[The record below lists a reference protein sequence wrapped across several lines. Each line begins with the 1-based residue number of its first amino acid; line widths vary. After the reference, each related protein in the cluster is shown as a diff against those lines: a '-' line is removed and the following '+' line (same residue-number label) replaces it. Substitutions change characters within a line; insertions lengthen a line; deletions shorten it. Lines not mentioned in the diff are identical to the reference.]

1 MAMDL
6 RDPNV
11 WVSHLLENLPEEKL
25 ASALKDDNPNWE
37 YIDGEIVKLGSLA
50 HSQLDIPELQRRGLV
65 ILASESK
72 DFRLLAHLLR
82 TLQHAG
88 DPHLALRLLAL
99 YVEHY
104 WAVAAPQNMAH
115 KKRFASQVIKRFETG
130 IEVFSQNAA
139 TAQRDALSG
148 ELAKLA
154 QCWQSHNAPELA
166 QATDDLFAL
175 YQRAFNRAAPAPVP
189 TPAASGSSPQTTA
202 TSESGVTQ
210 PSAPAPQIVIDSH
223 DDKAWRD
230 TLLKVAAILCERQPD
245 SPQGYRLRRHALW
258 QNITSTPQAES
269 DGRTPL
275 AAVSADM
282 VADYHAQLGSADMAL
297 WQQVEKSVLLAPYW
311 LDGHC
316 LSAQTAL
323 RLGYKQVA
331 DAIRDEVIR
340 FLERLPR
347 FKVSAFW
354 LLILAWI
361 FLLVW
366 IWWKGPMWTLYEE
379 QWLKPLANRWL
390 ATAAWG
396 IIALVWLTV
405 RVMKR
410 LQQLEK
416 MQKQQREEAVDPLS
430 VELNAQQRYLDR
442 WLLRLQRHLDNR
454 RFLWQLP
461 WYMVIGPA
469 GSGKTTLLRE
479 GFPSDIIYAPE
490 GARGAEQRLY
500 LTPHVGKQAVIFD
513 IDGTLCAPA
522 DADILHR
529 RLWEHALGWLKE
541 KRARQPLNGII
552 LTLDLPDLL
561 TADKRRREHLLQ
573 TLRSR
578 LQDIRQHLHC
588 QLPVYV
594 VLTRLDLLQGFA
606 ALFQS
611 LNRQDRDAIL
621 GVTFTRRAHENDDW
635 RTELNAFWQTWVDRM
650 NLALPDL
657 MVAQTHTRAS
667 LFSFSRQ
674 MQGSREPLVSLLEG
688 LLDGENMNVML
699 RGVYLTSSLQRGQ
712 MDDIFTQSAARQY
725 RLGNN
730 PLASWPLVDTA
741 PYFTRSLFPQALLA
755 EPNLA
760 TESRAWLIR
769 SRRRL
774 TVFSATGGVA
784 ALLLITGWH
793 HYYNG
798 NYQSG
803 ITVLKQAK
811 AFMDVPPPQGED
823 DFGNLQLPLLN
834 PVRDATLAYGDWGD
848 RSRLADMGLYQ
859 GRRIGPYVEQTYLQL
874 LEQRYLPSLFNGLVK
889 AMNAAPP
896 ESEEKLAVLRVMRM
910 LEDKSG
916 RNNEVVKQYMAK
928 RWSEKFHGQRD
939 IQAQLMSHL
948 DYALAHTDWHA
959 ERQAGDGDAIS
970 RWTPYDKPVVSAQK
984 ELSKLP
990 VYQRV
995 YQSLKTRALG
1005 VLPADLNLRD
1015 QVGPTFDQVF
1025 TSADDNKLVVPQF
1038 ITRYGLQSYFVKQRD
1053 ELVELTAMDSWVL
1066 NLTRNVKYSDAD
1078 RAEIQHQL
1086 TEQYISDYTATWRAG
1101 MDNLNIRNFESIG
1114 QLTGALEQVISGD
1127 QPLQRALTVLR
1138 DNTQPGVFSEKLSAK
1153 EREEAL
1159 AEPDYQLLT
1168 RLGHEFAPENSTLA
1182 VQKDK
1187 ESTMQ
1192 AVYQQLTELHR
1203 YLLAIQNAPV
1213 PGKSALKAVQL
1224 RLDQNSSDPIFA
1236 TRQMAKTLPA
1246 PLNRWVGRLADQ
1258 AWHVVMVEA
1267 VHYMEVDWRDSVVK
1281 PFNEQLANNYPFNP
1295 RSAQDASLD
1304 AFERFFKPDGILDT
1318 FYQQNLKLFI
1328 DNDLSLEDGD
1338 NNVII
1343 REDIIAQLETAQKIR
1358 DIFFSKQNGLGTS
1371 FAVETVSLSGNK
1383 RRSVLNLDGQLV
1395 DYSQGRNYTAHLV
1408 WPNNMR
1414 EGNESKLTLIGT
1426 SGNAPR
1432 SISFSGPWAQFR
1444 LFGAGQLTGVQDGN
1458 FTVRFSVDGGAM
1470 TYRVHTDT
1478 EDNPFSGGLFS
1489 QFGLSDTLY

>member
-1 MAMDL
+1 MFRL
-6 RDPNV
+6 PTPR
-11 WVSHLLENLPEEKL
+11 LLSGLK
-25 ASALKDDNPNWE
+25 SAL
-37 YIDGEIVKLGSLA
+37 
-50 HSQLDIPELQRRGLV
+50 R
-65 ILASESK
+65 
-72 DFRLLAHLLR
+72 
-82 TLQHAG
+82 
-88 DPHLALRLLAL
+88 
-99 YVEHY
+99 
-104 WAVAAPQNMAH
+104 
-115 KKRFASQVIKRFETG
+115 
-130 IEVFSQNAA
+130 
-139 TAQRDALSG
+139 
-148 ELAKLA
+148 
-154 QCWQSHNAPELA
+154 
-166 QATDDLFAL
+166 
-175 YQRAFNRAAPAPVP
+175 PA
-189 TPAASGSSPQTTA
+189 
-202 TSESGVTQ
+202 
-210 PSAPAPQIVIDSH
+210 
-223 DDKAWRD
+223 
-230 TLLKVAAILCERQPD
+230 
-245 SPQGYRLRRHALW
+245 
-258 QNITSTPQAES
+258 
-269 DGRTPL
+269 
-275 AAVSADM
+275 M
-282 VADYHAQLGSADMAL
+282 
-297 WQQVEKSVLLAPYW
+297 
-311 LDGHC
+311 
-316 LSAQTAL
+316 
-323 RLGYKQVA
+323 
-331 DAIRDEVIR
+331 
-340 FLERLPR
+340 PR

-366 IWWKGPMWTLYEE
+366 IWWKGPTWTLYEE

-396 IIALVWLTV
+396 IIALMWLTV

-442 WLLRLQRHLDNR
+442 WLLRLQRYLDNR

-657 MVAQTHTRAS
+657 MVAQTHTRTS

-939 IQAQLMSHL
+939 IQAQLM
-948 DYALAHTDWHA
+948 
-959 ERQAGDGDAIS
+959 
-970 RWTPYDKPVVSAQK
+970 
-984 ELSKLP
+984 
-990 VYQRV
+990 
-995 YQSLKTRALG
+995 
-1005 VLPADLNLRD
+1005 
-1015 QVGPTFDQVF
+1015 
-1025 TSADDNKLVVPQF
+1025 
-1038 ITRYGLQSYFVKQRD
+1038 
-1053 ELVELTAMDSWVL
+1053 
-1066 NLTRNVKYSDAD
+1066 
-1078 RAEIQHQL
+1078 

-1246 PLNRWVGRLADQ
+1246 PLNRWVGRLTDQ